1 MQLNYGNLIEKV
13 TSFDDPCYKILCT
26 DGDEEEV
33 TRASVLT
40 WSIRMQSWDYVK
52 GYHYGMRYRRSDLLC
67 RLICSNGG
75 NSHENRSDYK
85 RCIHDL
91 FVEY

>member
-40 WSIRMQSWDYVK
+40 WSIRMQRWDYVK
-52 GYHYGMRYRRSDLLC
+52 GYHYGM
-67 RLICSNGG
+67 
-75 NSHENRSDYK
+75 
-85 RCIHDL
+85 
-91 FVEY
+91 

>member
-13 TSFDDPCYKILCT
+13 TSFDDPSYKILYT

-40 WSIRMQSWDYVK
+40 WSIRMQRWDYVK
-52 GYHYGMRYRRSDLLC
+52 GYHYGM
-67 RLICSNGG
+67 
-75 NSHENRSDYK
+75 
-85 RCIHDL
+85 
-91 FVEY
+91 